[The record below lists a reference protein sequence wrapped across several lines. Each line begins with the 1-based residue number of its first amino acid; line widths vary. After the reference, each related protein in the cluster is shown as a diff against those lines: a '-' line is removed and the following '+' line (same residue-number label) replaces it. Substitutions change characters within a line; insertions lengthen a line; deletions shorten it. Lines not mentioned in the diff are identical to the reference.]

1 MRFAPLLRRDMA
13 LGAMEHPA
21 MPKRILFVINSLAGG
36 GAERVM
42 ATLLRYSGD
51 RRDRF
56 AMSLAL
62 LDNQP
67 SAYAPP
73 DWLPVHHLDAGG
85 GLAQSARRLRGLVRA
100 QRPDLV
106 LSFLT
111 RSNVAACLATAGT
124 GIPFAISE
132 RVNTSAHLP
141 RSLSGRVSRQLVR
154 LTYPRARRVIAVSE
168 GVAEDLC
175 RNFGVAGAR
184 IRVLANPVD
193 DDLIRARANEPVA
206 SPVDAPYVVAMGRLV
221 PNKNFAL
228 LIDAFADAAVPG
240 KLVIL
245 GEGPERAALEH
256 RIADRDLGG
265 RVLLPGFLDNP
276 FPLIAAADCYALPSN
291 AEGFPNGLVEAMA
304 LGLPVISTD
313 CPSGPSEILGER
325 PRGGRSGLDCAAHGL
340 LVPCD
345 DRGAL
350 AEGLRRFQDRDLR
363 QRYAHAARIRAD
375 AFSVTASVDRYWEVI
390 GDALAEASVATP
402 GSNGQPQWLRAPR

>member
-1 MRFAPLLRRDMA
+1 MA
-13 LGAMEHPA
+13 FPAMEPPA

-42 ATLLRYSGD
+42 ATLLNHSGD
-51 RRDRF
+51 RRDRY

-62 LDNQP
+62 LDEEP

-73 DWLPVHHLDAGG
+73 DWMPVHRLDAGG
-85 GLAQSARRLRGLVRA
+85 GLAASARGLRRLVGET
-100 QRPDLV
+100 RPDLV

-124 GIPFAISE
+124 GRPFAISE

-141 RSLSGRVSRQLVR
+141 RGLSGGISRLLVR

-168 GVAEDLC
+168 GVAEDLT
-175 RNFGVAGAR
+175 RNFAVSSGR

-193 DDLIRARANEPVA
+193 GDAIRARAAEPA
-206 SPVDAPYVVAMGRLV
+206 PQLTDGPYVVAIGRLV

-228 LIDAFADAAVPG
+228 LIDAFADAGIPG
-240 KLVIL
+240 TLVIL
-245 GEGPERAALEH
+245 GEGPERAALEA
-256 RIADRDLGG
+256 RVGG
-265 RVLLPGFLDNP
+265 RGLDGRVVLPGFLENP
-276 FPLIAAADCYALPSN
+276 FPVIAGAACYVLPSN

-313 CPSGPSEILGER
+313 CPSGPSEILAER
-325 PRGGRSGLDCAAHGL
+325 PRGGLTGLDCAPHGL

-345 DRGAL
+345 DRASL
-350 AEGLRRFQDRDLR
+350 AEGLRRYQDGALR
-363 QRYAHAARIRAD
+363 RHYGVSARARAD
-375 AFSVTASVDRYWEVI
+375 VFSVAASVGRYWEVI
-390 GDALAEASVATP
+390 EEALADAPTAAPRT
-402 GSNGQPQWLRAPR
+402 NGQGQWLRASR